1 MKLRILRSLGRGLP
15 DWTEGQEV
23 TVKDTTLGKS
33 LMDRG
38 LAEQLGE
45 PEPAKEPKPPEAI
58 PKAKKEAA
66 KRVPNTVA
74 STPKKKPAEKPVAS
88 EVIAGQKEPAAA
100 PVKPEAEKAADKSKT
115 IEATVKNSEEYE
127 HRTGFGGDEQG
138 ASIKVQ
144 ADHFEMSEIIRGP
157 STGFEPVYK
166 YKAKSGY
173 VGKDSVELEL
183 VDHQLGDAV
192 DDPGKTTKTRLVI
205 NFTVVK

>member
-1 MKLRILRSLGRGLP
+1 MRYLHCLPIYCILFVVAGLMTSCGESSP
-15 DWTEGQEV
+15 PGDPNEPQTE
-23 TVKDTTLGKS
+23 
-33 LMDRG
+33 
-38 LAEQLGE
+38 
-45 PEPAKEPKPPEAI
+45 
-58 PKAKKEAA
+58 
-66 KRVPNTVA
+66 
-74 STPKKKPAEKPVAS
+74 KPAEKPVAS